1 MASEKKILVEP
12 VVTTPVDLITLGGI
26 IAMLDDAGVE
36 HNFLLALCET
46 CEQRT
51 LHVADPRE
59 TGHIACLTCS
69 SIS

>member
-1 MASEKKILVEP
+1 MDTAKKILVEP
-12 VVTTPVDLITLGGI
+12 VVIVPVDLITLGGI
-26 IAMLDDAGVE
+26 IAMLDDAEVE
-36 HNFLLALCET
+36 HQFLLALCET
-46 CEQRT
+46 CEQQT